1 MKRAGLV
8 LTAGLAVLVVGCGQL
23 PGSTAGAVWGLAPD
37 QRVDAETTRLS
48 VLVSRVGCN
57 SGVTGEVQEPDVRM
71 DADDVEITFLVRPGE
86 PSAADCQG
94 NVEVPYEVVLPEP
107 LGDRRLVDGQCASG
121 GDAGGTLWCDPD
133 GVRWD
138 G

>member
-1 MKRAGLV
+1 MRSVAFV
-8 LTAGLAVLVVGCGQL
+8 AVAAVAVLVAGCGQL
-23 PGSTAGAVWGLAPD
+23 PGSTAGAVWSLAPD

-57 SGVTGEVQEPDVRM
+57 SGVTGEVQEPDVRI
-71 DADDVEITFLVRPGE
+71 DEVDVEITFLVRPGE

-107 LGDRRLVDGQCASG
+107 LGERRLVDGQCASG
-121 GDAGGTLWCDPD
+121 GDAGGTVWCDPD